1 MKPPPLL
8 PGDTIGVM
16 APSSY
21 VSQADIERS
30 AARLAGL
37 GYKIFI
43 HPQTYA
49 RQHQSA
55 GTAAE
60 KIAALTDLLKDPA
73 VKAIWAAGGG
83 NRALHLLEDLP
94 YPLFRKHPKIL
105 IGFSD
110 TTALLNAVYAK
121 TGLITF
127 HGPVFRQLAD
137 YEPLAQALETLRG
150 AGAPIPLAGATILRP
165 GTARGRLIGGCL
177 SIFQYLPG
185 TDFMPKAKGA
195 ILFLEDTGDHVS
207 RFDRM
212 LLHLR
217 RMKVFQNIS
226 ALVVGEFTDLQE
238 GSRPFGFSLR
248 ELVEEHL
255 EHIDI
260 PVVLDAPF
268 GHGKNLPVFP
278 VGAEVELCT
287 SKGYIILRNNLV
299 F

>member
-1 MKPPPLL
+1 MKTPALH

-21 VSQADIERS
+21 VERAEIER
-30 AARLAGL
+30 AAAAVTAL
-37 GYKIFI
+37 GYRVFV

-60 KIAALTDLLKDPA
+60 KITALAALLEDREI
-73 VKAIWAAGGG
+73 KAIWAAGGG

-94 YPLFRKHPKIL
+94 YKLFRKHPKAL

-121 TGLITF
+121 TGLITY
-127 HGPVFRQLAD
+127 HGPVFRQLAS
-137 YEPLAQALETLRG
+137 YKALPQLLQILG
-150 AGAPIPLAGATILRP
+150 GAPATLPLTGAEILRA
-165 GTARGRLIGGCL
+165 GRARGTLIGGCL

-185 TDFMPKAKGA
+185 TAFMPKAKGA
-195 ILFLEDTGDHVS
+195 ILFLEDTGDHTS

-217 RMKVFQNIS
+217 RMGVFQNLA
-226 ALVVGEFTDLQE
+226 ALIFGQFSDLQE
-238 GSRPFGFSLR
+238 GKRPFGFSLA
-248 ELVEEHL
+248 ELIAEHTEGL
-255 EHIDI
+255 DI
-260 PVVLDAPF
+260 PVIMSAPF
-268 GHGKNLPVFP
+268 GHGGDLPLFP
-278 VGAEVELCT
+278 IGRRAEIDT
-287 SKGYIILRNNLV
+287 SSPGLILRN
-299 F
+299 